1 LLNIKQTQFL
11 RSLYALHFYPSGDF
25 TPLAPKLC
33 TGFIPLRIAEMGWLL
48 LMLIGAL
55 SALLIY
61 AMLAP
66 EKF

>member
-1 LLNIKQTQFL
+1 
-11 RSLYALHFYPSGDF
+11 
-25 TPLAPKLC
+25 
-33 TGFIPLRIAEMGWLL
+33 MGWLL
-48 LMLIGAL
+48 LILIGAL

>member
-1 LLNIKQTQFL
+1 MQ
-11 RSLYALHFYPSGDF
+11 
-25 TPLAPKLC
+25 
-33 TGFIPLRIAEMGWLL
+33 RIYTTEDAEMGWLL

>member
-1 LLNIKQTQFL
+1 MNT
-11 RSLYALHFYPSGDF
+11 
-25 TPLAPKLC
+25 
-33 TGFIPLRIAEMGWLL
+33 AEDTLMGWLL
-48 LMLIGAL
+48 LLLVGAL